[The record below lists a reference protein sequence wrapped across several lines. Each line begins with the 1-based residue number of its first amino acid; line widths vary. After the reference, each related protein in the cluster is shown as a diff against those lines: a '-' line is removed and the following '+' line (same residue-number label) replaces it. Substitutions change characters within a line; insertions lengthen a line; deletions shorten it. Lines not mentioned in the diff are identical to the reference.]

1 MASGST
7 RLALILSSVGHAYMH
22 MFTAF
27 YFTVVLALELDWSL
41 PYHELIEL
49 WTLGALLVGAAALP
63 AGWLADR
70 WGAAPMM
77 VVFFIGIGAASIL
90 AGLSDGP
97 VSLWVLL
104 AGIGLFA
111 AVYHPVGIPW
121 LIRNAHRRT
130 GLVLATNGIFGSL
143 GVALA
148 AIVAGGLIDLW
159 GWRAAFMAP
168 GVISIATGL
177 VMLALMRAGRVADRP
192 LAEAGV
198 GAPSRADR
206 QRVYLILLFTMFASG
221 LIYHSAQTV
230 MPKLFAERLAELV
243 GGSTLG
249 VGLFVGAVYL
259 VSGFAQLLGGIFA
272 DRLPLKT
279 VYLGAW
285 APQIILFWFVA
296 GAGGVPLLL
305 AMSMTGALVAGSL
318 PAENMLLARHAPAR
332 HHGLAF
338 GLKFVLGFGAAPVAI
353 QLVAWMQAVT
363 GGFFWLFAA
372 LAMVALAVSALALF
386 LPGRRAP
393 TPMMAAGE

>member
-49 WTLGALLVGAAALP
+49 WTLGALIVGAAALP

-143 GVALA
+143 GVAFA
-148 AIVAGGLIDLW
+148 AIVAGV
-159 GWRAAFMAP
+159 A
-168 GVISIATGL
+168 VSI
-177 VMLALMRAGRVADRP
+177 MLP
-192 LAEAGV
+192 
-198 GAPSRADR
+198 
-206 QRVYLILLFTMFASG
+206 MF
-221 LIYHSAQTV
+221 
-230 MPKLFAERLAELV
+230 E
-243 GGSTLG
+243 
-249 VGLFVGAVYL
+249 
-259 VSGFAQLLGGIFA
+259 LGG
-272 DRLPLKT
+272 
-279 VYLGAW
+279 
-285 APQIILFWFVA
+285 
-296 GAGGVPLLL
+296 
-305 AMSMTGALVAGSL
+305 
-318 PAENMLLARHAPAR
+318 
-332 HHGLAF
+332 
-338 GLKFVLGFGAAPVAI
+338 AI
-353 QLVAWMQAVT
+353 
-363 GGFFWLFAA
+363 
-372 LAMVALAVSALALF
+372 
-386 LPGRRAP
+386 
-393 TPMMAAGE
+393 E

>member
-143 GVALA
+143 GVAFA

-159 GWRAAFMAP
+159 GWRVAFMAP

-192 LAEAGV
+192 LAEAGA

-221 LIYHSAQTV
+221 LVYHSAQVV
-230 MPKLFAERLAELV
+230 MPKLFAERLAEMV

-249 VGLFVGAVYL
+249 VGLFVGAVYM
-259 VSGFAQLLGGIFA
+259 VSGVAQLLGGIFA

-285 APQIILFWFVA
+285 APQIIL
-296 GAGGVPLLL
+296 
-305 AMSMTGALVAGSL
+305 
-318 PAENMLLARHAPAR
+318 
-332 HHGLAF
+332 
-338 GLKFVLGFGAAPVAI
+338 
-353 QLVAWMQAVT
+353 
-363 GGFFWLFAA
+363 
-372 LAMVALAVSALALF
+372 
-386 LPGRRAP
+386 
-393 TPMMAAGE
+393 

>member
-1 MASGST
+1 
-7 RLALILSSVGHAYMH
+7 
-22 MFTAF
+22 
-27 YFTVVLALELDWSL
+27 
-41 PYHELIEL
+41 
-49 WTLGALLVGAAALP
+49 
-63 AGWLADR
+63 
-70 WGAAPMM
+70 MM
-77 VVFFIGIGAASIL
+77 VVFFIGIGMASIL

-97 VSLWVLL
+97 VSLLVLL

-121 LIRNAHRRT
+121 LIRNAQHRT

-148 AIVAGGLIDLW
+148 AVVAGGLIDLW
-159 GWRAAFMAP
+159 GWRVAFMVP
-168 GVISIATGL
+168 GVISIVTGL

-192 LAEAGV
+192 LAEAGA

-221 LIYHSAQTV
+221 LVYHSAQTV
-230 MPKLFAERLAELV
+230 MPKLFAERLVELV

-249 VGLFVGAVYL
+249 IGLFVGAVYM
-259 VSGFAQLLGGIFA
+259 VSGVAQLLGGILA

-285 APQIILFWFVA
+285 APQILLFWFVA

-338 GLKFVLGFGAAPVAI
+338 GMKFVLGFGAAPVAI
-353 QLVAWMQAVT
+353 QLVAWLQAAT

-372 LAMVALAVSALALF
+372 LAMVALAVSAFALF